1 MKKVFAFV
9 VVAAAISFASC
20 GGETKTEGT
29 DSVKVDS
36 MPVDTTA
43 KTVDTTAVV
52 DTTAKADTTKK

>member
-20 GGETKTEGT
+20 DSKPTEGT
-29 DSVKVDS
+29 VDSAAVDS
-36 MPVDTTA
+36 MPVDTTT
-43 KTVDTTAVV
+43 KSVDTTAVV

>member
-43 KTVDTTAVV
+43 KMVDTTAA
-52 DTTAKADTTKK
+52 DTTAAADTTKKM